1 VLLHGE
7 KGGSMKTK
15 PLAILVL
22 LFAVFFCGTL
32 SDVLAAEYEALR
44 HIKEVKAVFDFRIGD
59 PKSAALQMN
68 LIHDTYR
75 DLALMKKKPVF
86 VVVFMGPSVKLVSKK
101 RDGFGPEDQ
110 KALNELAEITTA
122 MARNGIKFE
131 ICLVAAEAFEVY
143 VSTLL
148 PEITEVENGWISEI
162 GYQVQGY
169 SLVPVF

>member
-1 VLLHGE
+1 
-7 KGGSMKTK
+7 
-15 PLAILVL
+15 
-22 LFAVFFCGTL
+22 
-32 SDVLAAEYEALR
+32 
-44 HIKEVKAVFDFRIGD
+44 
-59 PKSAALQMN
+59 MN

-101 RDGFGPEDQ
+101 RDGFGSEDQ
-110 KALNELAEITTA
+110 KALYELAEIITA
-122 MARNGIKFE
+122 MARNGIQFE

>member
-1 VLLHGE
+1 VVKE
-7 KGGSMKTK
+7 GGSMKTK
-15 PLAILVL
+15 PLATLFL
-22 LFAVFFCGTL
+22 LLTVCCCGTL
-32 SDVLAAEYEALR
+32 SDALAAEYKALR

-68 LIHDTYR
+68 LIHDIYR
-75 DLALMKKKPVF
+75 DLALMKKKPAF

-101 RDGFGPEDQ
+101 RDSFGPEDQ
-110 KALNELAEITTA
+110 KTLNELAAMITA
-122 MARNGIKFE
+122 MARNDITFE
-131 ICLVAAEAFEVY
+131 ICLVSAEAFEVY

-148 PEITEVENGWISEI
+148 PEITKVENGWISEI